1 MLLLPVHFDENEW
14 FVIIVLISLIIGFIV
29 FRIVLPSVITVAIL
43 IYFASIGKWTDYVIG
58 IKFKQYLA
66 LDTFKQDL
74 YDWLC
79 LGIAYPL
86 VGYFFVYFMVRWKL
100 KGIFTVIYILVW
112 SIMLAFSEW
121 VASLFHVFIYIGWN
135 LMYSFIVYLSVLTLC
150 FCYLKFIQRLYY
162 ELIEK

>member
-66 LDTFKQDL
+66 FDTFKQDL

-79 LGIAYPL
+79 LGIAYSL

-100 KGIFTVIYILVW
+100 KGIFTVIYILVL

-150 FCYLKFIQRLYY
+150 FFYLKFIQRLYY